1 MRCCGGCGHRANGVY
16 LVYIIAATSAL
27 SDRIQIAKARNQKGK
42 SSLEVTREVVLSP
55 QVILNCDLED
65 QGCHG
70 GDQLT
75 AYKYIHEHGV
85 PEESCQRYEAS
96 GHDTGNLCRNID
108 ICENCT
114 PAKGCFPQAKY
125 DKYFVSEYG
134 TTLGEQQM
142 MAEIYARGP
151 IACSVAVT
159 DEFEAY
165 TGGIFDDKTNQTDV
179 DHAISV
185 VGWGEEKNTKFWV
198 VRNSWGSYWGED
210 GWFRIVRGANNLGIE
225 GECAFGVPKDN
236 GWPTPTVIPE
246 AELKVEQAELDAA
259 AKTEKTTTTEAQDV
273 AKETASFSKSACR
286 QKLAFVGGEK
296 VLSPLPHET
305 MDLKDLPKRWDW
317 RDVDGKNYVT
327 WDKNQHIPQYCGSC
341 WAQGTTSALSDRIS
355 IMRNGTLRL

>member
-1 MRCCGGCGHRANGVY
+1 M
-16 LVYIIAATSAL
+16 
-27 SDRIQIAKARNQKGK
+27 
-42 SSLEVTREVVLSP
+42 REVVLSP

-70 GDQLT
+70 GDQFA
-75 AYKYIHEHGV
+75 AYKYIHKNGV

-108 ICENCT
+108 VCENCT

-134 TTLGEQQM
+134 TTMGEEQM
-142 MAEIYARGP
+142 MAEIHERGP

-198 VRNSWGSYWGED
+198 VRNSWGSFWGED
-210 GWFRIVRGANNLGIE
+210 GWFRIVRGVNNLGIE
-225 GECAFGVPKDN
+225 GECAYGVPKDD
-236 GWPTPTVIPE
+236 GWPTPVVIPQK
-246 AELKVEQAELDAA
+246 ELQAEQAAIDAA
-259 AKTEKTTTTEAQDV
+259 MKTEDQVV
-273 AKETASFSKSACR
+273 AKETATFSTSTCR
-286 QKLAFVGGEK
+286 QKLQFAGGEK

-305 MDLKDLPKRWDW
+305 MDLQDLPKNWDW
-317 RDVDGKNYVT
+317 RDVGGKNYVT

-355 IMRNGTLRL
+355 IMRNGTYVRVSLGYCL